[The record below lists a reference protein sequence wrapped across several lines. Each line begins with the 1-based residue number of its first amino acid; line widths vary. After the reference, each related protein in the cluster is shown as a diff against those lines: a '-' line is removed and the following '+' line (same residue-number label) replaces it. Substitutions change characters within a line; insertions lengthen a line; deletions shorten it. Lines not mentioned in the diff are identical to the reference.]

1 MRAMTTVKLV
11 AGAMALTL
19 GLAGAATAQPGPGG
33 PGGPDG
39 PGRGG
44 RGPGGPMMGGPLG
57 GLLGLHPDLPLPALN
72 LSDAQEEQVRTI
84 MQGHRDEG
92 RALAQKAQ
100 AALEGLRTATGSVVD
115 EGAAAQ
121 QGQALGAVISE
132 AAVLRAR
139 VRGEVWAILTPEQ
152 QAEATKIQADR
163 QQRQAQ
169 MRQRV
174 QQRVQQG
181 KAKQ

>member
-1 MRAMTTVKLV
+1 MRTMTSLKLV
-11 AGAMALTL
+11 AGAVALTL
-19 GLAGAATAQPGPGG
+19 GLASAAMAQPGPGG

-72 LSDAQEEQVRTI
+72 LTDAQEEQVRTI

-92 RALAQKAQ
+92 RALMQRAQ
-100 AALEGLRTATGSVVD
+100 ASMDALRTATAGTID

-121 QGQALGAVISE
+121 QGQALGAVIAD
-132 AAVLRAR
+132 AAVLRGR
-139 VRGEVWAILTPEQ
+139 VRSEVWAILTPEQ

-163 QQRQAQ
+163 QAKQSQ
-169 MRQRV
+169 MRQRL
-174 QQRVQQG
+174 QQRIDQKKKG
-181 KAKQ
+181 